1 VKEFTKRDASYQY
14 LKNYICKMD
23 LQFIVREP
31 ENITP
36 QTQLLVMLH
45 GYGSNEEDLFS
56 FRETLP
62 KDWIIVS
69 YRAPRDTDFEGFS
82 WYDINF
88 MNPDA
93 FIDVPQAEESL
104 DALVKS
110 MMGITNH
117 YGLTENET
125 HLCGF
130 SQGGILC
137 YALALR
143 YPELFSKIACMSS
156 YLEEKLINNK
166 EISKDKKKIQNLR
179 FFISHGTDDAVIPLE
194 WARKTAEKM
203 YELGPYFSFRE
214 YMNGHGVNQKNYMD
228 LMDFFGK

>member
-1 VKEFTKRDASYQY
+1 
-14 LKNYICKMD
+14 MD
-23 LQFIVREP
+23 LKYLVREP
-31 ENITP
+31 ENINSKT
-36 QTQLLVMLH
+36 TILFMLH

>member
-1 VKEFTKRDASYQY
+1 MELQY
-14 LKNYICKMD
+14 LI
-23 LQFIVREP
+23 REP
-31 ENITP
+31 ENITSKTP
-36 QTQLLVMLH
+36 VLFMLH

-62 KDWIIVS
+62 KDWILVS
-69 YRAPRDTDFEGFS
+69 FRAPRETEFEGYS

-88 MNPDA
+88 NNPDE
-93 FIDVPQAEESL
+93 FVNVEQAEESIKML
-104 DALVKS
+104 LEAIMSV
-110 MMGITNH
+110 TNR

-130 SQGGILC
+130 SQGGVLS

-143 YPELFSKIACMSS
+143 YPELFSKVAIMSA
-156 YLEEKLINNK
+156 YPEEKLLTDIVKN
-166 EISKDKKKIQNLR
+166 KKKLEKLR

-194 WARKTAEKM
+194 WGRKAADLL
-203 YELGPYFSFRE
+203 YDLSCYFTFRE
-214 YMNGHGVNQKNYMD
+214 YMSGHGVNQKNYMD